1 MANYETYHADD
12 AKPDIGELMK
22 EYKAQAWSR
31 GGAGKIKTS
40 SLELVRS
47 SRSLAG
53 GIEEREGDKI
63 PDEPEDLA
71 EIERQSKH
79 TARGRK
85 GREKKKTQPKKK
97 KARKTTPKKRK
108 AKSKSIAMK
117 GQDRGWRGRKE
128 ARANKET
135 SPKRKRPRS
144 ESSSNSTGDSRRK
157 RRKSKHRSQ
166 NVSSQ
171 RESKRRRSGG
181 GRSQDH
187 SQNRGI

>member
-1 MANYETYHADD
+1 
-12 AKPDIGELMK
+12 MK

-97 KARKTTPKKRK
+97 EGTEDNAKKTE
-108 AKSKSIAMK
+108 
-117 GQDRGWRGRKE
+117 GQE
-128 ARANKET
+128 
-135 SPKRKRPRS
+135 
-144 ESSSNSTGDSRRK
+144 
-157 RRKSKHRSQ
+157 
-166 NVSSQ
+166 
-171 RESKRRRSGG
+171 
-181 GRSQDH
+181 
-187 SQNRGI
+187 